1 LPRDE
6 FIECWS
12 FVRRRGVK
20 TTPGD
25 GLMEGMC
32 PNCGATL
39 AVNQSARCG
48 HCECLVR
55 SGQFDWVLAEITQA
69 SVWRA
74 ESEAG
79 IGGLAALAARDPGFN
94 VQMLEDHA
102 SVAFWRKCAA
112 DRAGTAA
119 PLTRL
124 ATEELCTR
132 TQATFDAAPKGE
144 RSYTGDCAVGSV
156 RTLGFLLGAQRDRAL
171 VEVVWDGRRATV
183 EASGKRRLDEERR
196 LRRTL
201 FVLARA
207 AGATT
212 RLDEAFTTATCRTC
226 GAHDL
231 GGTDPACPYCG
242 APRTGDRSTWLLAE
256 VHEAGSREAADLL
269 GQLRSVEPAPRSQG
283 ERVGVGPSAAGLVIW
298 AAALARSDRDVDE
311 RERATL
317 HRLAARLELP
327 PERVD
332 EFLDERNDGTG
343 PVPRDP
349 TEARDWYA
357 ALVELALA
365 DGSISRAERGFLRHA
380 ADRLGMSHRESER
393 ALAEARGKLYRD
405 SREARRLAR

>member
-1 LPRDE
+1 
-6 FIECWS
+6 
-12 FVRRRGVK
+12 
-20 TTPGD
+20 
-25 GLMEGMC
+25 
-32 PNCGATL
+32 
-39 AVNQSARCG
+39 
-48 HCECLVR
+48 
-55 SGQFDWVLAEITQA
+55 
-69 SVWRA
+69 
-74 ESEAG
+74 
-79 IGGLAALAARDPGFN
+79 
-94 VQMLEDHA
+94 MLEDHA

-124 ATEELCTR
+124 ATEGLCTR
-132 TQATFDAAPKGE
+132 AQAAFDAAAGQ
-144 RSYTGDCAVGSV
+144 RRTYTGDCAVGSV
-156 RTLGFLLGAQRDRAL
+156 RTLGFLLGAERDRAL

-183 EASGKRRLDEERR
+183 EAGGKRRLEKERR

-201 FVLARA
+201 FVLERA

-256 VHEAGSREAADLL
+256 VHESGSREAADLL
-269 GQLRSVEPAPRSQG
+269 GQLRSVEPAPAHVPARRNDPAEVEQ
-283 ERVGVGPSAAGLVIW
+283 SASGLLFW

-311 RERATL
+311 REREAIG
-317 HRLAARLELP
+317 RLADRLEFP
-327 PERVD
+327 PERVA
-332 EFLDERNDGTG
+332 ELLDDRNDGTG
-343 PVPRDP
+343 PEPRDAQ
-349 TEARDWYA
+349 EALAWYGE
-357 ALVELALA
+357 LVELALA

-380 ADRLGMSHRESER
+380 ADRLGMSRRESVR